1 LVCFYDLL
9 QGTAS
14 LTALGTTIRYC
25 MDASAQRRHAGKS
38 RCGSARGMP
47 RARGYPA
54 GSGPG
59 DSAPGRILGVGS
71 CCLLAE
77 AALFLLFAAFVLCWA
92 GG

>member
-9 QGTAS
+9 HGTTGLTAFGTA
-14 LTALGTTIRYC
+14 IRYC
-25 MDASAQRRHAGKS
+25 MDASAQRRHPRKS
-38 RCGSARGMP
+38 RCGSARRMP

-59 DSAPGRILGVGS
+59 GSAPGRILGIGS

-77 AALFLLFAAFVLCWA
+77 AALFLLFAAFFLCPA